1 MKPIRLALVEDDSE
15 IRQTTSLILKT
26 ESGFELTGVYEN
38 GKQFL
43 DALDN
48 HRPEVVLMDIQM
60 PQMNG
65 IETVRRAAEL
75 YPDIQ
80 FLMCTVFEDHDSI
93 FESLKAGATGYI
105 LKNTPVN
112 KLFDAIREIHAGGSP
127 MSAQIARMVI
137 RTINT
142 KDRTGTA
149 DISVLSDREKDVLG
163 LLADGLLYKEIG
175 ERLFISIGTVR
186 QHIHNIYKK
195 LQVQNRT
202 EAINKAYRR

>member
-1 MKPIRLALVEDDSE
+1 MKPIRIALVEDDSE

-26 ESGFELTGVYEN
+26 ETGFELTGIYEN

-43 DALDN
+43 EALEKN
-48 HRPEVVLMDIQM
+48 RPDVVLMDIQM

-65 IETVRRAAEL
+65 IETVRKAAEKF
-75 YPDIQ
+75 PEIQ

-112 KLFDAIREIHAGGSP
+112 KLFDAIREIYEGGSP

-137 RTINT
+137 RSFNA
-142 KDRTGTA
+142 KDKSGA
-149 DISVLSDREKDVLG
+149 IDLSILSEREKDVLE

-202 EAINKAYRR
+202 EAINKAYGR

>member
-1 MKPIRLALVEDDSE
+1 MKPIRIALVEDDSE

-26 ESGFELTGVYEN
+26 ETGFELTGVYEN

-43 DALDN
+43 DALEMN
-48 HRPEVVLMDIQM
+48 RPDVVLMDIQM

-65 IETVRRAAEL
+65 IETVQKAAEL
-75 YPDIQ
+75 YPEIQ
-80 FLMCTVFEDHDSI
+80 YLMCTVFEDHDSI

-112 KLFDAIREIHAGGSP
+112 KLFDAIREIYAGGSP

-137 RTINT
+137 RTFNS
-142 KDRTGTA
+142 KEKPGTI
-149 DISVLSDREKDVLG
+149 DLSILSDREKEVLE

-175 ERLFISIGTVR
+175 EQLFISIGTVR

-202 EAINKAYRR
+202 EAINKAYGR

>member
-1 MKPIRLALVEDDSE
+1 MKPIRIALVEDDSE

-26 ESGFELTGVYEN
+26 ETGFELTGIYEN

-43 DALDN
+43 EALEKN
-48 HRPEVVLMDIQM
+48 RPDVVLMDIQM

-65 IETVRRAAEL
+65 IETVRKAAEKF
-75 YPDIQ
+75 PEIQ
-80 FLMCTVFEDHDSI
+80 FLMCTVFEDHDST

-112 KLFDAIREIHAGGSP
+112 KLFDAIREIYEGGSP

-137 RTINT
+137 RSFNA
-142 KDRTGTA
+142 KDKSGA
-149 DISVLSDREKDVLG
+149 IDLSILSEREKDVLE

-202 EAINKAYRR
+202 EAINKAYGR

>member
-1 MKPIRLALVEDDSE
+1 MKPIRIALVEDDSE

-26 ESGFELTGVYEN
+26 ETGFELTGVYEN

-43 DALDN
+43 DALEMN
-48 HRPEVVLMDIQM
+48 RPDVVLMDIQM

-65 IETVRRAAEL
+65 IETVQKAAEL
-75 YPDIQ
+75 YPEIQ

-112 KLFDAIREIHAGGSP
+112 KLFDAIREIYAGGSP

-137 RTINT
+137 RTFNS
-142 KDRTGTA
+142 KEKPGTI
-149 DISVLSDREKDVLG
+149 DLSILSDREKEVLE

-175 ERLFISIGTVR
+175 EQLFISIGTVR

-202 EAINKAYRR
+202 EAINKAYGR

>member
-1 MKPIRLALVEDDSE
+1 MKPIRIALVEDDSE

-26 ESGFELTGVYEN
+26 ETGFELTGVYEN

-43 DALDN
+43 EALEKN
-48 HRPEVVLMDIQM
+48 RPDVVLMDIQM

-65 IETVRRAAEL
+65 IETVRKAAEKF
-75 YPDIQ
+75 PEIQ

-112 KLFDAIREIHAGGSP
+112 KLFDAIREIYEGGSP

-137 RTINT
+137 RSFNA
-142 KDRTGTA
+142 KDKSGA
-149 DISVLSDREKDVLG
+149 IDLSILSEREKDVLE

-202 EAINKAYRR
+202 EAINKAYGR

>member
-1 MKPIRLALVEDDSE
+1 MKPIRIALVEDDSE

-26 ESGFELTGVYEN
+26 EAGFELTGVYEN

-43 DALDN
+43 DALEKN
-48 HRPEVVLMDIQM
+48 RPDVLLMDIQM

-65 IETVRRAAEL
+65 IETVQKAAEL
-75 YPDIQ
+75 YPEIQ

-112 KLFDAIREIHAGGSP
+112 KLFDAIREIYAGGSP

-137 RTINT
+137 RTFNS
-142 KDRTGTA
+142 KEKPGTI
-149 DISVLSDREKDVLG
+149 DLSILSDREKEVLE

-175 ERLFISIGTVR
+175 EQLFISIGTVR

-202 EAINKAYRR
+202 EAINKAYGR

>member
-26 ESGFELTGVYEN
+26 ETGFELTGVYEN

-43 DALDN
+43 DAIEN
-48 HRPEVVLMDIQM
+48 NRPEVVLMDIQM

-112 KLFDAIREIHAGGSP
+112 KLFDAIREIHSGGSP

-137 RTINT
+137 RSINA
-142 KDRTGTA
+142 KDRSTA
-149 DISVLSDREKDVLG
+149 ADLSVLSDREKEVLE
-163 LLADGLLYKEIG
+163 LLAEGLLYKEIG

-202 EAINKAYRR
+202 EAINKAYGR

>member
-1 MKPIRLALVEDDSE
+1 MKPIRIALVEDDSE

-26 ESGFELTGVYEN
+26 ETGFELTGVYEN

-43 DALDN
+43 DALEMN
-48 HRPEVVLMDIQM
+48 RPDVVLMDIQM

-65 IETVRRAAEL
+65 IETVQKAAEL
-75 YPDIQ
+75 YPEIQ
-80 FLMCTVFEDHDSI
+80 YLMCTVFEDHDSI

-112 KLFDAIREIHAGGSP
+112 KLFDAIREIYAGGSP

-137 RTINT
+137 RTFNS
-142 KDRTGTA
+142 KEKPGTI
-149 DISVLSDREKDVLG
+149 DLSILSDREKEVLE

-175 ERLFISIGTVR
+175 EQLFISIGTVR
-186 QHIHNIYKK
+186 QQIHNIYKK

-202 EAINKAYRR
+202 EAINKAYGR

>member
-1 MKPIRLALVEDDSE
+1 MKPIRIALVEDDSE

-26 ESGFELTGVYEN
+26 ETGFELTGVYEN

-43 DALDN
+43 EALEKN
-48 HRPEVVLMDIQM
+48 RPDVVLMDIQM

-65 IETVRRAAEL
+65 IETVRKAAEKF
-75 YPDIQ
+75 PEIQ

-112 KLFDAIREIHAGGSP
+112 KLFDAKREIYEGGSP

-137 RTINT
+137 RSFNA
-142 KDRTGTA
+142 KDKSGA
-149 DISVLSDREKDVLG
+149 IDLSILSEREKDVLE

-202 EAINKAYRR
+202 EAINKAYGR

>member
-1 MKPIRLALVEDDSE
+1 MKPIRIALVEDDSE

-26 ESGFELTGVYEN
+26 EAGFDLIGVYEN

-43 DALDN
+43 EAIEDN
-48 HRPEVVLMDIQM
+48 RPDVVMMDIQM

-65 IETVRRAAEL
+65 IETVRRAAER
-75 YPDIQ
+75 YPEIQ

-112 KLFDAIREIHAGGSP
+112 KLFDAIREIYAGGSP

-137 RTINT
+137 RTFNS
-142 KDRTGTA
+142 KEKPGTI
-149 DISVLSDREKDVLG
+149 DLSILSDREKEVLE

-175 ERLFISIGTVR
+175 EKLFISIGTVR

-202 EAINKAYRR
+202 EAINKAYGR

>member
-26 ESGFELTGVYEN
+26 ETGFELTGVYEN

-43 DALDN
+43 DAVEN
-48 HRPEVVLMDIQM
+48 NRPEVVLMDIQM

-112 KLFDAIREIHAGGSP
+112 KLFDAIREIHSGGSP

-137 RTINT
+137 RSINA
-142 KDRTGTA
+142 KDRSTA
-149 DISVLSDREKDVLG
+149 ADLSVLSDREKEVLE
-163 LLADGLLYKEIG
+163 LLAEGLLYKEIG

-202 EAINKAYRR
+202 EAINKAYGR

>member
-1 MKPIRLALVEDDSE
+1 MKPIRIALVEDDSE

-26 ESGFELTGVYEN
+26 EAGFELTGVYEN
-38 GKQFL
+38 GRHFL
-43 DALDN
+43 EALEHN
-48 HRPEVVLMDIQM
+48 RPDVVMMDIQM

-65 IETVRRAAEL
+65 IETVRKAAEL
-75 YPDIQ
+75 YPEIQ

-112 KLFDAIREIHAGGSP
+112 KLFDAIRDIYAGGSP

-137 RTINT
+137 RTFNS
-142 KDRTGTA
+142 KEKPGTI
-149 DISVLSDREKDVLG
+149 DLSILSDREKQVLE

-175 ERLFISIGTVR
+175 EQLFISIGTVR

-202 EAINKAYRR
+202 EAINKAYGR

>member
-1 MKPIRLALVEDDSE
+1 MKPIRIALVEDDSE

-26 ESGFELTGVYEN
+26 ETGFELTGIYEN

-43 DALDN
+43 EALEKN
-48 HRPEVVLMDIQM
+48 RPDVVLMDIQM

-65 IETVRRAAEL
+65 IETVRKAAEKF
-75 YPDIQ
+75 PEIQ

-112 KLFDAIREIHAGGSP
+112 KLFDAKREIYEGGSP

-137 RTINT
+137 RSFNA
-142 KDRTGTA
+142 KDKSGA
-149 DISVLSDREKDVLG
+149 IDLSILSEREKDVLE

-202 EAINKAYRR
+202 EAINKAYGR

>member
-1 MKPIRLALVEDDSE
+1 MISILLFEDNKSLRQSLKLYFDNTAGAYLAGAYEDANDAVAKIRKHCPD
-15 IRQTTSLILKT
+15 
-26 ESGFELTGVYEN
+26 
-38 GKQFL
+38 
-43 DALDN
+43 
-48 HRPEVVLMDIQM
+48 VVLMDIQM

-65 IETVRRAAEL
+65 IETVQKAAEL
-75 YPDIQ
+75 YPEIQ

-112 KLFDAIREIHAGGSP
+112 KLFDAIREIYAGGSP

-137 RTINT
+137 RTFNS
-142 KDRTGTA
+142 KEKPGTI
-149 DISVLSDREKDVLG
+149 DLSILSDREKEVLE

-175 ERLFISIGTVR
+175 EQLFISIGTVR

-202 EAINKAYRR
+202 EAINKAYGR